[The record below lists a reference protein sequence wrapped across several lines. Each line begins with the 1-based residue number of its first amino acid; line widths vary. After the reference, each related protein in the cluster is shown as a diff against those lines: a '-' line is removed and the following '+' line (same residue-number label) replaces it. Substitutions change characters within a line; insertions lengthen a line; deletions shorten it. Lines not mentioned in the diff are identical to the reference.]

1 MSLGIATGTPV
12 GELLR
17 GWRGRRRL
25 SQLELAG
32 RAGVSP
38 RHVSFVETGRAR
50 PTRTML
56 LRLCDELDVPLREQ
70 NRVLLAGGFSPQHP
84 VSELGA
90 PGLAVVHEAV
100 ERVLAAHAP
109 YPALVVDHAWDLVS
123 ANDPVYA
130 LLAGVPEWLLEPPVN
145 VVRLTLHPDGLA
157 GRISNLGQWRAH
169 LLHRLGRELELS
181 NDERLDDLLGEVAG
195 YRGGQEPP
203 PDPGALVVPLRLRT
217 ADGTEL
223 SLFSTTTVFGTAREV
238 TVSELTIEA
247 FYPADARTR
256 GLLTGE

>member
-1 MSLGIATGTPV
+1 
-12 GELLR
+12 
-17 GWRGRRRL
+17 
-25 SQLELAG
+25 
-32 RAGVSP
+32 
-38 RHVSFVETGRAR
+38 
-50 PTRTML
+50 ML

-84 VSELGA
+84 VAEPGA